1 MTNKFTFSNE
11 FVDYHGKV
19 STLDMEFSAD
29 NLSDVLDHFERFLT
43 GCGFVLD
50 GTLTV
55 VNEDDE
61 DCSEE
66 LNSYLDD
73 LESEERHDSYY
84 HATAGDEG
92 SGGLYRNMH
101 SEK

>member
-50 GTLTV
+50 GHLSV
-55 VNEDDE
+55 VNEDGEFDE
-61 DCSEE
+61 DEM
-66 LNSYLDD
+66 NSYLDD

-101 SEK
+101 SDK